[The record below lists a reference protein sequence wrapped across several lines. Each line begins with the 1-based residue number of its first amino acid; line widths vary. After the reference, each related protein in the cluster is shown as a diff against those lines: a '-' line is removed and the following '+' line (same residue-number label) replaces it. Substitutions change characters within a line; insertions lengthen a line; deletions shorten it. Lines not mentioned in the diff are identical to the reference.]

1 MTAAEKKM
9 SCPRCGVELVD
20 GDVQGVAVSRCPDC
34 EGIWFDQQG
43 FVAAKELADPAVAW
57 LEIDLWK
64 DQRRFGLGARRDPC
78 PQCGRDMA
86 ALRYGDTPVEVDVC
100 LACRGIWLD
109 EGEFPKILTA
119 LEDEVARMPT
129 RDLLAAALHEAA
141 EVVQGRAS
149 LAKEWKHAVHIL
161 QLLKLR
167 LLVDHPR
174 LQRLLVALEKGT
186 PFA

>member
-1 MTAAEKKM
+1 M
-9 SCPRCGVELVD
+9 SCPRCAVELVE
-20 GDVQGVAVSRCPDC
+20 GDVRGVAVARCSGC
-34 EGIWFDQQG
+34 GGIWFDQEG
-43 FVAAKELADPAVAW
+43 FAAAKELADPAVAW
-57 LEIDLWK
+57 LEVDLWK
-64 DQRRFGLGARRDPC
+64 DRRRFALGSRRLAC
-78 PQCGRDMA
+78 PQCEREMA

-100 LACRGIWLD
+100 RTCRGIWLD
-109 EGEFPKILTA
+109 EGEFQKILSA
-119 LEDEVARMPT
+119 LEDEVARMPA

-149 LAKEWKHAVHIL
+149 LATEWRHAVRIL

-174 LQRLLVALEKGT
+174 LQRLLIELEKGT